1 MNAQEWALRYAAA
14 GWRVYPIEPG
24 TKKAYFSGWQA
35 NATSDPEIIARQWR
49 REPYPNIGVICGET
63 CAVFDIEGPHLP
75 AFFAYLDAAHH
86 VLPEMPISATG
97 RGGIHLYVQP
107 IAGVPTTR
115 KLRLA
120 GVHIGE
126 YKTTGG
132 VVAPPSTTV
141 SSYRW
146 LWWPHEPLL
155 TAAPRWL
162 ASLVAEP
169 APASSVQTRPDL
181 PADPAAALDALA
193 CAVRDE
199 REGNRNA
206 LLYWAACRALEE
218 GIRADIVAEVLNR
231 AALAAGLTRDET
243 DATLRSA
250 LRRSG
255 VCA

>member
-1 MNAQEWALRYAAA
+1 MNAREWALRYAAA

-24 TKKAYFSGWQA
+24 TKKACFTGWQTS
-35 NATSDPEIIARQWR
+35 ATSDPDLIARQWP
-49 REPYPNIGVICGET
+49 REPYPNVGVICGEA

-75 AFFAYLDAAHH
+75 AFFAHLASVGAT
-86 VLPEMPISATG
+86 LPEMPVSATG
-97 RGGIHLYVQP
+97 RGGLHLYVRP
-107 IAGVPTTR
+107 IAGMPTTR

-132 VVAPPSTTV
+132 VVAPPSITV
-141 SSYRW
+141 GPYRW
-146 LWWPHEPLL
+146 LWWPQEPLV
-155 TAAPRWL
+155 TQAPGWL
-162 ASLVAEP
+162 ASLVAET
-169 APASSVQTRPDL
+169 ATASAVGSQADL

-218 GIRADIVAEVLNR
+218 GIRPDIAAEVLNR
-231 AALAAGLTRDET
+231 AALAAGLSRAET
-243 DATLRSA
+243 EATLRSA
-250 LRRSG
+250 FKRNR